1 MLDTGNRG
9 AGGTGVVTPNTVMP
23 GTVMPGTAV
32 TRTWPRHVRS
42 LGFALVVTIVVAA
55 GALAYLVLVIVPS
68 ADAAG
73 GCGGG

>member
-9 AGGTGVVTPNTVMP
+9 AGGTGVVTPN
-23 GTVMPGTAV
+23 TVMPGTAV

>member
-1 MLDTGNRG
+1 MRARRAFRLFL
-9 AGGTGVVTPNTVMP
+9 P
-23 GTVMPGTAV
+23 
-32 TRTWPRHVRS
+32 
-42 LGFALVVTIVVAA
+42 LVVTIVVAA